1 MGRFNRTVAPTAPR
15 DGARRDDRLILVV
28 SEDTYAPAQYFEL
41 VRANRVRVE
50 VAPAGAGQSSPQ
62 AVLEGA
68 RILRK
73 QKPFSEYDE
82 CWLLMDTD
90 HWFSLNHRE
99 NTMRTI
105 SEARAEGFRVALSNP
120 CFELWLLLHHE
131 DISPTQP
138 FEDCKSVEK
147 QLKVLL
153 GGYNKG
159 NVRTRPFAVENAL
172 AAISRGK
179 QLTPDTDAFPIAN
192 PGTQVWRLTEV
203 ALTDEIR
210 RRALPAQG
218 A

>member
-15 DGARRDDRLILVV
+15 DSARRDDRLILVV
-28 SEDTYAPAQYFEL
+28 SEDTYAPKQYFEL
-41 VRANRVRVE
+41 VWANRVRVE
-50 VAPAGAGQSSPQ
+50 VAPAGAGQSSPK

-73 QKPFSEYDE
+73 QKPFEEYDE

-90 HWFSLNHRE
+90 HWFTGNHRE

-131 DISPTQP
+131 DIAPAQP
-138 FEDCKSVEK
+138 FEDCKSVGK
-147 QLKVLL
+147 RLAALL

-159 NVRTRPFAVENAL
+159 NVRTRPFTVENAL
-172 AAISRGK
+172 AAISRGR
-179 QLTPDTDAFPIAN
+179 QLTPLQTPFPIPN
-192 PGTQVWRLTEV
+192 PGTEVWQLVEV

-210 RRALPAQG
+210 RRSLSEHHP
-218 A
+218 